1 MDELKAWINAKDYTV
16 AIMETM
22 VKGGAGQPFNG
33 SRYGGFN
40 HTRMRYKGEVLHQ

>member
-22 VKGGAGQPFNG
+22 VKGGAGAVQWFTVWRFQP
-33 SRYGGFN
+33 
-40 HTRMRYKGEVLHQ
+40 YKNAI